1 MGNDYW
7 RGLRDGTESMRT
19 YYNMVFNGIME
30 DIEQLE
36 LEARDKKDRK
46 KEDEMH
52 LLWQHLH
59 SIKRELNQFADI

>member
-52 LLWQHLH
+52 LLWQHLN

>member
-30 DIEQLE
+30 DIEQSE
-36 LEARDKKDRK
+36 LEGRDEEDRK

-52 LLWQHLH
+52 LLWQHLN